1 MPGRIQSQP
10 GRREVTC
17 TGSDIWM
24 GFTWMEFRIDFA
36 VWRSKVYFV
45 GISEFEYISPNGET
59 DKE

>member
-1 MPGRIQSQP
+1 
-10 GRREVTC
+10 
-17 TGSDIWM
+17 M